1 MIALYPGT
9 FDPLT
14 HGHVDIAARGGA
26 KLFDKLIL
34 SVSENPKKKTAFSL
48 EDRVDMAKEALAEYS
63 NIEVV
68 PFKCLLVNF
77 MKKMQADLVVRG
89 LRAVGD
95 FEFEFQLALMNRK
108 MDPNFETVFL
118 MPNKQYIFISSS
130 MVREVA
136 EHGGGDVSPP
146 FVPECINKRII
157 NLYGEPTGS
166 C

>member
-14 HGHVDIAARGGA
+14 NGHIDIALRGA
-26 KLFDKLIL
+26 KIFDKLIL
-34 SVSENPKKKTAFSL
+34 AVSENPKKQTAFSL
-48 EDRVDMAKEALAEYS
+48 EERVAMTKEALADQK

-68 PFKCLLVNF
+68 QFNCLLIKF
-77 MKKMQADLVVRG
+77 MKKVNADVVIRG

-108 MDPNFETVFL
+108 MDSDFETVFL
-118 MPNKQYIFISSS
+118 MPNKEYIFLSSS

-136 EHGGGDVSPP
+136 AHYGDVSP
-146 FVPECINKRII
+146 FVPECVNRRIVERF
-157 NLYGEPTGS
+157 GKPTPS

>member
-9 FDPLT
+9 FDPIT
-14 HGHVDIAARGGA
+14 NGHIDIAERGS

-34 SVSENPKKKTAFSL
+34 AVSENPKKQTAFAL
-48 EDRVDMAKEALAEYS
+48 EERVEMAKEALGKYK

-68 PFKCLLVNF
+68 SFTCLLVKF
-77 MKKMQADLVVRG
+77 MKKVNADVVIRG

-108 MDPNFETVFL
+108 MDPDFESIFL
-118 MPNKQYIFISSS
+118 MPTKQYIFLSSS

-136 EHGGGDVSPP
+136 EHYGDVSA
-146 FVPECINKRII
+146 FVPDCVNKRII
-157 NLYGEPTGS
+157 KHYGEPTLT

>member
-14 HGHVDIAARGGA
+14 KGHVDIAERGA

-34 SVSENPKKKTAFSL
+34 AIAENPNKNTAFSL
-48 EDRVDMAKEALAEYS
+48 EERVEMAKEALKEYS

-68 PFKCLLVNF
+68 PFTCLLIKF
-77 MKKMQADLVVRG
+77 MNKVKADVVVRG
-89 LRAVGD
+89 LRAVSD
-95 FEFEFQLALMNRK
+95 FEYELQLALMNRK
-108 MDPNFETVFL
+108 MEPKFETVFL
-118 MPNKQYIFISSS
+118 MPNQQHIFLSSS

-136 EHGGGDVSPP
+136 KHQGDVSA
-146 FVPECINKRII
+146 FVPECVNRKII
-157 NLYGEPTGS
+157 KLYGNPTYI

>member
-14 HGHVDIAARGGA
+14 NGHVDIALRGA
-26 KLFDKLIL
+26 KLFDRLIL
-34 SVSENPKKKTAFSL
+34 GVSENPKKKTTFSL
-48 EDRVDMAKEALAEYS
+48 TDRVDMVKEALAGYD
-63 NIEVV
+63 NIDVV
-68 PFKCLLVNF
+68 PFSCLLIYF
-77 MKKMQADLVVRG
+77 MRKVGADVVIRG

-95 FEFEFQLALMNRK
+95 FEFEFQLALMNRR
-108 MDPNFETVFL
+108 MAPDFETVFL

-136 EHGGGDVSPP
+136 SHYGDVSP
-146 FVPECINKRII
+146 FVPECVNRRII
-157 NLYGEPTGS
+157 AHYGEPSAT

>member
-14 HGHVDIAARGGA
+14 YGHIDIAQRGA
-26 KLFDKLIL
+26 KIFDKLIL
-34 SVSENPKKKTAFSL
+34 AVSENPKKQTAFTL
-48 EDRVDMAKEALAEYS
+48 EERVEMAKEVFSDQE

-68 PFKCLLVNF
+68 PFSCLLIKF
-77 MKKMQADLVVRG
+77 MKKVNADIVIRG

-108 MDPNFETVFL
+108 MDPDFETVFL
-118 MPNKQYIFISSS
+118 MPNKQYIFLSSS

-136 EHGGGDVSPP
+136 AHYGDVSP
-146 FVPECINKRII
+146 FVPECVNKRIVEMF
-157 NLYGEPTGS
+157 GDPTPS

>member
-14 HGHVDIAARGGA
+14 MGHLDIAARGA
-26 KLFDKLIL
+26 KLFDRLVI

-48 EDRVDMAKEALAEYS
+48 EQRVQMAKEAVAGYD
-63 NIEVV
+63 NIDVV
-68 PFKCLLVNF
+68 PFKCLLVHF
-77 MKKMQADLVVRG
+77 MKKMEADVVIRG

-108 MDPNFETVFL
+108 MDPEFESVFL
-118 MPNKQYIFISSS
+118 MPNKKYIFVSSS

-136 EHGGGDVSPP
+136 EHGGDVSP
-146 FVPECINKRII
+146 FVPECVYERIVEK
-157 NLYGEPTGS
+157 YGAPALE

>member
-9 FDPLT
+9 FDPIT
-14 HGHVDIAARGGA
+14 NGHVDIAERGA

-34 SVSENPKKKTAFSL
+34 AVSENPKKKTEFTL
-48 EDRVDMAKEALAEYS
+48 EQRVEMAKEALAGYD

-68 PFKCLLVNF
+68 SFSCLLIKF
-77 MKKMQADLVVRG
+77 MKEVNAGVVIRG

-118 MPNKQYIFISSS
+118 MPNKQYIFVSSS
-130 MVREVA
+130 IVKEVA
-136 EHGGGDVSPP
+136 ALFGDVSP
-146 FVPECINKRII
+146 FVPECVNERII
-157 NLYGEPTGS
+157 KHYGEPTAS

>member
-14 HGHVDIAARGGA
+14 NGHIDIAERGS

-34 SVSENPKKKTAFSL
+34 AISENPRKMTSFTL
-48 EDRVDMAKEALAEYS
+48 EERVEMAKEALGAFS

-68 PFKCLLVNF
+68 PFRCLLVNF
-77 MKKMQADLVVRG
+77 MKQVKADVVVRG
-89 LRAVGD
+89 LRAVSD

-108 MDPNFETVFL
+108 MDPDFETVFL
-118 MPNKQYIFISSS
+118 MPNKQYIFLSSS

-136 EHGGGDVSPP
+136 AHRGDVTC
-146 FVPECINKRII
+146 FVPECVNHRIREKF
-157 NLYGEPTGS
+157 GEPEAN

>member
-14 HGHVDIAARGGA
+14 HGHLDIAARGA
-26 KLFDKLIL
+26 KLFDKLYL

-48 EDRVDMAKEALAEYS
+48 EERVEMAKEALAKYE

-68 PFKCLLVNF
+68 PFSCLLVNF
-77 MKKMQADLVVRG
+77 MRKMKADVVIRG

-118 MPNKQYIFISSS
+118 MPNKKYIFVSSS

-136 EHGGGDVSPP
+136 EHGGDVSP
-146 FVPECINKRII
+146 FVPESVNRHIVR
-157 NLYGEPTGS
+157 LYGEPDRE

>member
-14 HGHVDIAARGGA
+14 NGHVDIAVRGA

-34 SVSENPKKKTAFSL
+34 AVSENPKKQTAFTL
-48 EDRVDMAKEALAEYS
+48 DDRTSMAKEALSGYS

-68 PFKCLLVNF
+68 SFSCLLINF
-77 MKKMQADLVVRG
+77 MKKMEADVVVRG

-95 FEFEFQLALMNRK
+95 FEFEFQLALMNRR
-108 MDPNFETVFL
+108 MSPDFETVFL
-118 MPNKQYIFISSS
+118 MPNKKYIFLSSS

-136 EHGGGDVSPP
+136 DHQGDVSP
-146 FVPECINKRII
+146 FVPECVFRNIVKK
-157 NLYGEPTGS
+157 YGSPSST

>member
-14 HGHVDIAARGGA
+14 HGHVDIAARGA

-34 SVSENPKKKTAFSL
+34 SVSENPKKKKTAFSL

-77 MKKMQADLVVRG
+77 MKKKMQADLVVRG

-136 EHGGGDVSPP
+136 EHGGDVSP

>member
-14 HGHVDIAARGGA
+14 KGHVDIAARGA

-34 SVSENPKKKTAFSL
+34 SVSENPKKKTAFPL
-48 EDRVDMAKEALAEYS
+48 EERVEMAKEALFEYK

-68 PFKCLLVNF
+68 PFTCLLVHF
-77 MKKMQADLVVRG
+77 MKKMKADLVIRG

-136 EHGGGDVSPP
+136 EHGGDVSP
-146 FVPECINKRII
+146 FVPDCINKRII
-157 NLYGEPTGS
+157 DLYGEPS
-166 C
+166 SIC